1 MRLAGRGTRDR
12 AGHRAY
18 AAQAEDR
25 SGHRRNSACQRD
37 GERPAEELAFLNDS
51 ILETKVEGHAGF
63 WWDGH
68 GCRAQS
74 LTQTAQEKLRQLV
87 ARIEKLEEE
96 KKSIGDDIKETYA
109 EAKATGF
116 DSKVLRQVVR
126 FRKQDRQERE
136 EQEQIRELYL
146 HALGEI

>member
-1 MRLAGRGTRDR
+1 MADFGGTDTVV
-12 AGHRAY
+12 A
-18 AAQAEDR
+18 
-25 SGHRRNSACQRD
+25 
-37 GERPAEELAFLNDS
+37 
-51 ILETKVEGHAGF
+51 T
-63 WWDGH
+63 
-68 GCRAQS
+68 QS

-96 KKSIGDDIKETYA
+96 KKSIGDDVKESYA
-109 EAKATGF
+109 EAKALGF

-126 FRKQDRQERE
+126 LRKQDRQERE